1 MKVLLRINI
10 RKAGIKIKA
19 DKEKAENVM
28 YLKTPI
34 KINKTLNL

>member
-1 MKVLLRINI
+1 MKLFLVNI
-10 RKAGIKIKA
+10 RKAGMKIKA

-34 KINKTLNL
+34 KISKTLIL